1 MKGFKTLRFRF
12 AMWTAGLMVVVL
24 VLFGAVVYISLWQGL
39 SSSIDDLLQLSASQV
54 ITGLN
59 IENGQIGLS
68 DNLPDNLVA
77 ADLQARGFTI
87 RILTANGKVLQSS
100 GLYRDLPVDPASL
113 QRAASRLSSLQTMN
127 AGGNDSVRVY
137 SVPVLDNQNLI
148 GVVQVMQSLK
158 TFNDTLNRL
167 LAVLLV
173 SIPALLILAA
183 LSGYYLAGRALSPI
197 DHITRTAQQISA
209 KDLSAR
215 LNLSGPDDE
224 IGRLATTFDGMLARL
239 EASFKRERQFTA
251 NASHELRTPLAAMQ
265 AIVNVTRSRRRSPEE
280 YETAIDDLSEEAD
293 RLRGLTEDLLY
304 IAREDSRP
312 SGVQEEVNLSLLLRD
327 VGEAMLLMAEPKGLR
342 VIMELQDHLMIR
354 GDSDAL
360 IRAFSNLIDNAIK
373 YTQEGVIKI
382 QGRRTKTA
390 HIEILISD
398 TGFGIAPEHLPHIF
412 ERFYRVDEARTTQG
426 FGLGLAIVQEIISRH
441 RGTIEVSSQVGTG
454 TTFKISFAA

>member
-1 MKGFKTLRFRF
+1 ML
-12 AMWTAGLMVVVL
+12 VVL
-24 VLFGAVVYISLWQGL
+24 VIFGAVVYVSLWQGL

-54 ITGLN
+54 VAGIN
-59 IENGQIGLS
+59 IENGQISLS
-68 DNLPDNLVA
+68 DSLPDNPVA

-87 RILTANGKVLQSS
+87 RILTVDGKILQSS
-100 GLYRDLPVDPASL
+100 GVYQALPVDPASV
-113 QRAASRLSSLQTMN
+113 QRAANRVSNFQTVN
-127 AGGNDSVRVY
+127 AGGKDAVRVY

-158 TFNDTLNRL
+158 TLNDTLNRL
-167 LAVLLV
+167 LVVLLV

-224 IGRLATTFDGMLARL
+224 IGRLATTFDGMLTRL

-265 AIVNVTRSRRRSPEE
+265 AILNVTRARRRSPDE
-280 YETAIDDLSEEAD
+280 YETAIDDLSEETD
-293 RLRGLTEDLLY
+293 RLRRLAEDLLY
-304 IAREDSRP
+304 AAREDAGP
-312 SGVQEEVNLSLLLRD
+312 SEAQEEINLSLLLKD
-327 VGEAMLLMAEPKGLR
+327 LGDSMLLMAESKGLR
-342 VIMELQDHLMIR
+342 LILEIQDNLLIR

-360 IRAFSNLIDNAIK
+360 IRAFSNLVDNAIK
-373 YTQEGVIKI
+373 YTQEGAVTIR
-382 QGRRTKTA
+382 GRRTDTA
-390 HIEILISD
+390 QIEILISD
-398 TGFGIAPEHLPHIF
+398 TGCGISPEHLPHIF

-441 RGTIEVSSQVGTG
+441 QGTIQVSSQVGTG
-454 TTFKISFAA
+454 TSFKISFAA